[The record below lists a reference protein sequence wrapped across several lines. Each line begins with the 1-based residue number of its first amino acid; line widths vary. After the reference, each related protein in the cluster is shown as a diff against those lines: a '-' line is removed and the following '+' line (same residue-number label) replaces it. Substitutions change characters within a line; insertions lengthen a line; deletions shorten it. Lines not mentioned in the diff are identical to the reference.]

1 MRYSLAMLL
10 FVGVAGC
17 SDFEKAMESERQVV
31 SPPGILPVDDM
42 AGDNLGDNANG
53 NNPEEDQVNGDATPP
68 DDTPPK
74 RTGIIGKTTAKVIDM
89 QAEMAKNPNLK
100 VVENKVGGGD
110 PITVAASA
118 YISMSSRIAKLSFE
132 NNLKT
137 WKAINDNRN
146 PSYKEFMVMAKDLN
160 FAMLPPYQ
168 MYGYD
173 TKTGSL
179 VTLEDKADKKK
190 RYEAAGIPFEG

>member
-17 SDFEKAMESERQVV
+17 NDFEKAMESERQVV

-53 NNPEEDQVNGDATPP
+53 NGQENGNATPP
-68 DDTPPK
+68 DDAPPK

-118 YISMSSRIAKLSFE
+118 YISMSSRIAKLNFD
-132 NNLKT
+132 NNLKL
-137 WKAINDNRN
+137 WKATNDNRN

>member
-31 SPPGILPVDDM
+31 STPGILPVDDM